1 MKRLSK
7 HARSLIGQSI
17 EIKWGTSRGRDS
29 YGYTVATLYHGGR
42 RVAGCNGGGYDM
54 RGTVIGNW
62 IAATFPNELRAIK
75 HEDMD
80 EQSHWERA
88 ENPRRMCSDPCCRV
102 RGEGKANYLHH
113 TLLACPKCKG
123 ETFADPND
131 GKRINDGRS
140 FYGLRFIDPA
150 YDPLNAKLEHA
161 DGTFTKPEDVGKT
174 FRKLQ
179 AEGKLVDLDVIRTAY
194 KQTSPH
200 ATKRHTVPSLDGG
213 CGESSMLRVLNAIG
227 LTLCKVHDTKRL
239 DVYTIQKHTP
249 RK

>member
-7 HARSLIGQSI
+7 HAQSLVGQSI

-29 YGYTVATLYHGGR
+29 YGYTTATLYHCGR

-54 RGTVIGNW
+54 RGTVVGNW
-62 IAATFPNELRAIK
+62 VAATFPDELRAIK
-75 HEDMD
+75 PEQMD
-80 EQSHWERA
+80 AQSHWERA
-88 ENPRRMCSDPCCRV
+88 ENPRRFCSDPCCRI
-102 RGEGKANYLHH
+102 RAKEKKYLAHDA
-113 TLLACPKCKG
+113 LACPHCG
-123 ETFADPND
+123 AETFADPND
-131 GKRINDGRS
+131 GKRVDDGRY
-140 FYGLRFIDPA
+140 FYGLRFIDPN

-179 AEGKLVDLDVIRTAY
+179 AEGKIVDLDIIRTAY

-200 ATKRHTVPSLDGG
+200 ATKRHIQPSIDGG
-213 CGESSMLRVLNAIG
+213 CGMSSVMGILNAIG
-227 LTLCKVHDTKRL
+227 LTLSQVHDSKKL

-249 RK
+249 NR